1 MIKFYPCPLYYQ
13 TLFAGLKT
21 LSLANSN
28 AFLLF
33 LSPVWDRAAGLR
45 TRSATTR
52 RSRFGFDI
60 GFLSSSNCH
69 HPNQCFNFPFGSNHS
84 VGPVAGAHFLQR
96 PVDRLHCTSPLLLS
110 AAVMTGSG
118 LWPLCGSAAN
128 RKFPLLCLSERKM
141 SVCHPLRALPLFPT
155 HTEAAR
161 HAGRISGSH
170 PFSHSSRSRTGL

>member
-1 MIKFYPCPLYYQ
+1 MPSQQYQ
-13 TLFAGLKT
+13 TLSAGLKT
-21 LSLANSN
+21 LSLPNSKT
-28 AFLLF
+28 FLLF
-33 LSPVWDRAAGLR
+33 LSPVCVRVAGLR
-45 TRSATTR
+45 IRSATTR
-52 RSRFGFDI
+52 RNRFGFDI
-60 GFLSSSNCH
+60 GFLSWSNCH

-84 VGPVAGAHFLQR
+84 VDPFAGAHFLQR

-110 AAVMTGSG
+110 GPVMTGSG

-155 HTEAAR
+155 HTKTVR

-170 PFSHSSRSRTGL
+170 PFSHSSRSRMGL